1 MPVQIGRREDGTQ
14 ARIAVT
20 VSSPGLACDLTW
32 LMARRVDVGSRAVA
46 TSIHTMRG
54 LRGICANRAVA
65 LRVRQLADP
74 PEREVETM
82 VDPELCWVL
91 LYTKPHA
98 ESWAEINLRRQG
110 YATLLPRV
118 RARNAF
124 APLFTRYL
132 FAAHSADQRLEPIRS
147 TRGVLSIVQ
156 FGDRVA
162 RVPVAVIEEVRA
174 RMDAYGVVTVEAPA
188 TPDPLFARAER
199 ERVRALVKFAK
210 AGFRVVA

>member
-1 MPVQIGRREDGTQ
+1 MACGA
-14 ARIAVT
+14 ARG
-20 VSSPGLACDLTW
+20 PGITRSRHKAFILFARFARDL
-32 LMARRVDVGSRAVA
+32 RKSRGSFA
-46 TSIHTMRG
+46 
-54 LRGICANRAVA
+54 
-65 LRVRQLADP
+65 VRQLAEP
-74 PEREVETM
+74 PVREVETM

-132 FAAHSADQRLEPIRS
+132 FAAHSPDQRLEPIRS
-147 TRGVLSIVQ
+147 TRGVQSIVQ
-156 FGDRVA
+156 FGDRPA
-162 RVPVAVIEEVRA
+162 RVPVAVIEEIRA
-174 RMDAYGVVTVEAPA
+174 RMDAHGVVTMETPA